1 LISYKLEADQ
11 IGEPK
16 PIPITMC
23 IPIWGLIKSH
33 CIACEQT
40 LQLRT
45 CNIVNMSIVYG
56 IVHRNTQIKMVLL
69 FRYIYGSYRYKFC
82 EKCFPKYNYKP
93 VFKILSIDI
102 LVNRHLSSNSLT
114 KKDMQIW
121 YYWYQANID
130 IEETDTETNTN
141 MLIIFAKW

>member
-56 IVHRNTQIKMVLL
+56 IVQRNTQIKIAIL
-69 FRYIYGSYRYKFC
+69 FRYIYGSYRYKFN
-82 EKCFPKYNYKP
+82 EKCVQKIIINQYLKNDQLI
-93 VFKILSIDI
+93 FKSIEI
-102 LVNRHLSSNSLT
+102 
-114 KKDMQIW
+114 
-121 YYWYQANID
+121 YQ
-130 IEETDTETNTN
+130 
-141 MLIIFAKW
+141 L